1 MELGHRVWLRTTFG
15 SCRTCRDPN
24 AAHALPRPPQGLSLA
39 TRVLNQDG
47 HTIARASRAVTDS
60 GHWRTWGVAIPA
72 LGISRHLIPRG
83 LARPAVATQE
93 DPGKRQQL
101 GFWPALL
108 AYVIL
113 TQVHQRSLRGLVAS
127 GLAPPSLAVVI
138 GLHTLAFLIAALFVG
153 LGQRGSAARRTLV
166 VPLAVLITEVFSW
179 EALGRLRG
187 NDHLALSVALLS
199 GLMLPLCM
207 AASRPFLGR
216 RFSFGAWV
224 GAFMVAAGVGLCHL
238 GHPLMSVGST
248 AEAVLLGAACFL
260 PCLSLVGK
268 EALLTGNQRFSIP
281 AVGLLICIAQL
292 LAVVLPRY
300 RPPTSAAL
308 YTELAT
314 LWHSRSLAYVFVSG
328 LLRVSL
334 LVLIRASSAS
344 MLQLANA
351 MAVPVGAAIVTS
363 GLQQN
368 VEALLLASGGAALYL
383 LGREREQV
391 PKFVEPALAKK
402 AGKRMSFLD
411 ELKQEKKE
419 AERMK
424 GTEAETSRQAKER
437 AWMNQQEANRRRL
450 DAQQRQKKQS
460 ERLRRLQA
468 RWSQQEERQR
478 EGKGQQQPP
487 EPLMYADE

>member
-314 LWHSRSLAYVFVSG
+314 LRFREWTSSSVSFGADPG
-328 LLRVSL
+328 LLSIHAPARQRDGSAGRRCDRYFRPPAKRGSL
-334 LVLIRASSAS
+334 VARLGRSCSLSAWTRARAGSQIRGAGSCEKGWETHEFLGRTQTRKERSGEDERHRSRNVAPGEGAGLDESTGGKSAS
-344 MLQLANA
+344 L
-351 MAVPVGAAIVTS
+351 GCAAETEKTVRTPS
-363 GLQQN
+363 
-368 VEALLLASGGAALYL
+368 
-383 LGREREQV
+383 
-391 PKFVEPALAKK
+391 ALAGTLVT
-402 AGKRMSFLD
+402 ARG
-411 ELKQEKKE
+411 E
-419 AERMK
+419 AAR
-424 GTEAETSRQAKER
+424 G
-437 AWMNQQEANRRRL
+437 
-450 DAQQRQKKQS
+450 QRS
-460 ERLRRLQA
+460 A
-468 RWSQQEERQR
+468 AAS
-478 EGKGQQQPP
+478 
-487 EPLMYADE
+487 